1 MDRLIKNRQ
10 YFKFCMYGFLKNL
23 RFFDAFFILF
33 LVDKGISYTQIGILY
48 AVREISTNLL
58 ELPSG
63 LMADSF
69 GRKTTLVTSF
79 VAYISSFTIFYLFSE
94 FWMFLA
100 AFLLFGVGEAF
111 RSGTHQG
118 MIMDYLELKGWKD
131 RSVYYYGHTRSW
143 SQKGSAISALLAGAL
158 VFSSGSYQLIFLY
171 STIPYLLNTFNILT
185 YPTRLN
191 RPLDRSK
198 EKKGA
203 VLGSAL
209 RTLIGA
215 LKQPLVFRT
224 IYSSAAH
231 TAYLRTVKDY
241 IQLVMINLALILP
254 ILLQLENNKKNGIVV
269 GVLYFFIYLATS
281 LASKSSHKLAKKKW
295 ENLPYITLL
304 AGFGAGFIS
313 GLLFQHEI
321 WILSLL
327 AFAAIYIVEN
337 IRKPILTGAVAD
349 LVPNEILTSVIS
361 AQALLRTIIT
371 ALLALVFGLIA
382 DHSGPGVSLISVS
395 ALLVLTAIL
404 INFIR
409 NPRPNKA

>member
-1 MDRLIKNRQ
+1 LDQTLKNRQ
-10 YFKFCMYGFLKNL
+10 YIKFCTYGFLKNL

-48 AVREISTNLL
+48 AIREISTNLL

-63 LMADSF
+63 LLADSF
-69 GRKTTLVTSF
+69 GRKSSLVISF
-79 VAYISSFTIFYLFSE
+79 VAYICSFLIFYLFSD
-94 FWMFLA
+94 FWMFLV

-131 RSVYYYGHTRSW
+131 QSVYYYGHTRSW

-158 VFSSGSYQLIFLY
+158 VFSGGSYQIIFLF
-171 STIPYLLNTFNILT
+171 STIPYILNMFNILT
-185 YPTRLN
+185 YPSRLN
-191 RPLDRSK
+191 RPLNRSK
-198 EKKGA
+198 EKKHMA
-203 VLGSAL
+203 LGSAL
-209 RTLIGA
+209 RTLIRA

-231 TAYLRTVKDY
+231 TAFLRTVKDY
-241 IQLVMINLALILP
+241 IQLVMVNLALIIP
-254 ILLQLENNKKNGIVV
+254 LLVHLDINKKNGIVV

-281 LASKSSHKLAKKKW
+281 LASKSSHKLAERSRGK
-295 ENLPYITLL
+295 LPYITLL
-304 AGFGAGFIS
+304 AGFGAGLIS
-313 GLLFQHEI
+313 GLMFQYEI

-327 AFAAIYIVEN
+327 AFSGIYIVEN
-337 IRKPILTGAVAD
+337 IRKPLLTGAVAD

-382 DHSGPGVSLISVS
+382 DLYGLGVSLIIVS
-395 ALLVLTAIL
+395 TLLAITTVLFTCVIPKV
-404 INFIR
+404 I
-409 NPRPNKA
+409 KC

>member
-1 MDRLIKNRQ
+1 
-10 YFKFCMYGFLKNL
+10 MYGFLKNL

-33 LVDKGISYTQIGILY
+33 LVDKGVSYTQIGILY

-63 LMADSF
+63 LLADSF
-69 GRKTTLVTSF
+69 GRKSSLAASF
-79 VAYISSFTIFYLFSE
+79 VAYICSFMIFYLFND
-94 FWMFLA
+94 FWMFLV

-118 MIMDYLELKGWKD
+118 MIMDYLEIKGWKD

-143 SQKGSAISALLAGAL
+143 SQKGSAISALLAGVL
-158 VFSSGSYQLIFLY
+158 VFFGGSYQIIFLY
-171 STIPYLLNTFNILT
+171 STIPYLLNMFNILT
-185 YPTRLN
+185 YPPQLN

-198 EKKGA
+198 EKKRA

-209 RTLIGA
+209 RSLMVA
-215 LKQPLVFRT
+215 LKQALVFRT

-241 IQLVMINLALILP
+241 IQLVMINLALFLP
-254 ILLQLENNKKNGIVV
+254 IFVQMETSRKNGIVV

-281 LASKSSHKLAKKKW
+281 LASKHSHRVAKRDKGKLS
-295 ENLPYITLL
+295 YITLL
-304 AGFGAGFIS
+304 AGFGAGLIS
-313 GLLFQHEI
+313 GILFQHEI
-321 WILSLL
+321 WVLSLV
-327 AFAAIYIVEN
+327 AFAVIYIVEN

-349 LVPNEILTSVIS
+349 LVPKEILTSVIS

-371 ALLALVFGLIA
+371 SVMALIIGIVA
-382 DHSGPGVSLISVS
+382 DHFGIGISLMVVSV
-395 ALLVLTAIL
+395 IL
-404 INFIR
+404 ILFTLLTTWLFKIKRKNI
-409 NPRPNKA
+409 